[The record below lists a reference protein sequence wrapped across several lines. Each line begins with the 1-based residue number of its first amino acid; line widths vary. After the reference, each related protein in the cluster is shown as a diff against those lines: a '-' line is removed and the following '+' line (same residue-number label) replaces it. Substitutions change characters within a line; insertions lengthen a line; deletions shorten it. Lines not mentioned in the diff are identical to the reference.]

1 VAAPARPVPD
11 VQGLPLRAALSQLHR
26 AGFRV
31 ELARGP
37 QGFTA
42 PAAGALVRP
51 GALVHLFVQR

>member
-1 VAAPARPVPD
+1 M
-11 VQGLPLRAALSQLHR
+11 QGLPLRSAVSQLHR

-37 QGFTA
+37 QGYTA
-42 PAAGALVRP
+42 PAAGALARP